1 MGEQIIFN
9 GPFGPMHLMMLCLL
23 YLAPND
29 STPLILS
36 STQEVMEED
45 QDLVAMVD
53 AASSPAASALHLLGQ
68 GNGKEIPMTS
78 SLISKKT

>member
-1 MGEQIIFN
+1 
-9 GPFGPMHLMMLCLL
+9 
-23 YLAPND
+23 
-29 STPLILS
+29 
-36 STQEVMEED
+36 MEED